1 MRAKELFSCQ
11 ACLLHNA
18 AGATDRCGATESA
31 APAFNHSLCSCAAFF
46 QHLDRAMIRSMA
58 IQTVTV
64 GLHMHFS
71 NAFAL
76 LMAGNNSLVMTDC
89 CSLMVDA

>member
-1 MRAKELFSCQ
+1 
-11 ACLLHNA
+11 
-18 AGATDRCGATESA
+18 
-31 APAFNHSLCSCAAFF
+31 
-46 QHLDRAMIRSMA
+46 MIRSMA